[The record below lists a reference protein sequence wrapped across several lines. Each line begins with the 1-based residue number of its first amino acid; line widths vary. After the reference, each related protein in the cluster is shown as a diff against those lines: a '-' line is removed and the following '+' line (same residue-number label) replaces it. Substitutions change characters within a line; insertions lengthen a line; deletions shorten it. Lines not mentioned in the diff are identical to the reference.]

1 MHILN
6 TLGVAE
12 NSNTEWF
19 QNVIANILEVVLIYA
34 LVIPPQHLYQ
44 LEPKL
49 LLEFNEFFLSQVGI
63 TVVSNSVTLIPST

>member
-19 QNVIANILEVVLIYA
+19 QNVIANILEVVLIDA
-34 LVIPPQHLYQ
+34 PVLPPHSLSQ

-49 LLEFNEFFLSQVGI
+49 LIEVSKFF
-63 TVVSNSVTLIPST
+63 